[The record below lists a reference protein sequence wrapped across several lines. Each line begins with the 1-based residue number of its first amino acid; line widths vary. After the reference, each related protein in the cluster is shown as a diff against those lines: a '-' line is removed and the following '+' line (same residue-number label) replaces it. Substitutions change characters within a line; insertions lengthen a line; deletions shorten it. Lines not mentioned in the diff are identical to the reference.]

1 MRVLIGMDLPTEPH
15 NAYFAAIPM
24 AVRRKGVEVA
34 VEVVVVDEQPFDARL
49 SVARAKRLTQRCSAR
64 LVKHLVGLDV
74 HAPRAPARRH
84 RPVRL
89 VGERSA
95 ATREVPHRV
104 EDLHARIVQ
113 PRDDLARAV
122 VGLPDVHDDF
132 VADVEDG
139 SDGRDD
145 RVVEPDRVPDDGEPG
160 DHVRCGAA
168 GRAAGGTVPP
178 LRTASRGCPAPR
190 SALRRAR
197 RSTRRVARWR
207 AGGR

>member
-1 MRVLIGMDLPTEPH
+1 MDVSAPPQPH
-15 NAYFAAIPM
+15 RADFPPVPM
-24 AVRRKGVEVA
+24 PVGRDCVEVA
-34 VEVVVVDEQPFDARL
+34 VEMEVVDQQPLDPR
-49 SVARAKRLTQRCSAR
+49 VAIALPDRVAQERRPR
-64 LVKHLVGLDV
+64 LVQDLVGLDV
-74 HAPRAPARRH
+74 HAPRAPAGRH
-84 RPVRL
+84 HPVRL
-89 VGERSA
+89 VGERTA

-160 DHVRCGAA
+160 DHVRCGTA
-168 GRAAGGTVPP
+168 GRAAGGTARPR
-178 LRTASRGCPAPR
+178 RTASRGCPAPR